1 MEQRQ
6 QLHSETNAKGASEC
20 RPPTEALHA
29 RVYAAGLQQMTTK
42 THVGLRHTVLDLKKI
57 IVIAMTIL
65 LNIAI
70 ILEKSTKQRPTYC
83 REQATTR
90 KI

>member
-6 QLHSETNAKGASEC
+6 QLHSETNAKGSSEC

-42 THVGLRHTVLDLKKI
+42 THVGLRHTAQNKN
-57 IVIAMTIL
+57 T
-65 LNIAI
+65 I
-70 ILEKSTKQRPTYC
+70 ILIKSW
-83 REQATTR
+83 
-90 KI
+90 KIT